1 MISNGF
7 LFVECISC
15 GKHQPFDA
23 HSRCDRC
30 QGLLTARY
38 DLDNVTIDIHNKG
51 NSIWQFKNLLPPVSK
66 ENIVSLGEGWTPYIL
81 AAKYGESIGHK
92 NLWCKLEGQNPTGAF
107 KDRIGSLGLSLAK
120 EWKKKG
126 VFVASSGNAAAAVSA
141 YAARAGIPC
150 LVLIREDSTLSKL
163 GQISMYGAKL
173 LRVRNLFRTEQT
185 LSDALAFTQKA
196 LPEWL
201 NHFVW
206 ATVNPLLVDA
216 LKTVAYEIAS
226 RSVPDY
232 VFVPT
237 AGGDLVYGMH
247 KGFSELKK
255 MGLID
260 KVPKMVVVQGR
271 NANPSVRAIEVGSQ
285 TVAHTDKAETVAG
298 ALRVNFGAEHTLVA
312 VKESGGFGVSLTD
325 EEIISAERE
334 IARLEGI
341 FCEVSSAA
349 SLAGIAK
356 AVQEDRIATDESACA
371 ILTGI
376 GFKEYY
382 PAFSD
387 TSEVPLAPRIEDI
400 PLILKTS
407 YGF

>member
-1 MISNGF
+1 
-7 LFVECISC
+7 
-15 GKHQPFDA
+15 
-23 HSRCDRC
+23 
-30 QGLLTARY
+30 
-38 DLDNVTIDIHNKG
+38 
-51 NSIWQFKNLLPPVSK
+51 
-66 ENIVSLGEGWTPYIL
+66 
-81 AAKYGESIGHK
+81 
-92 NLWCKLEGQNPTGAF
+92 
-107 KDRIGSLGLSLAK
+107 
-120 EWKKKG
+120 
-126 VFVASSGNAAAAVSA
+126 
-141 YAARAGIPC
+141 
-150 LVLIREDSTLSKL
+150 